1 MGEEAGLG
9 KESCRS
15 LSTLSERKHPR
26 LPGQI
31 SESIGFP
38 LTGYFQTARIGADAC
53 NPQKAS
59 ICWVPRGSGYDRRPS
74 AHTKLIFHSG
84 KEKIKIYICNS
95 RCHLKGILSEFVSR
109 SWQGNTVSYIHL
121 TIPPLGKVILLQREP
136 GFRKDTKSKKGQMEQ
151 LPSQPD
157 QLNYPG

>member
-15 LSTLSERKHPR
+15 LNTLSERKHPT

-38 LTGYFQTARIGADAC
+38 LTGYFQTARIGVDAC

-95 RCHLKGILSEFVSR
+95 RCHLKGIYQSLFPGAGR
-109 SWQGNTVSYIHL
+109 GTQFL
-121 TIPPLGKVILLQREP
+121 TY
-136 GFRKDTKSKKGQMEQ
+136 T
-151 LPSQPD
+151 
-157 QLNYPG
+157 